1 MKRQNKKRK
10 PNFGEESKTLL
21 QSEIILSQP
30 LQSSTREPSN
40 IKFSR
45 RYEINRVER
54 QLSLFSE
61 IEGKQQYTLTIG
73 KKELGISLLSIQRV
87 DFALREI
94 LFRQSII
101 GGTQEKNTGLAKD
114 GTTLDGQI
122 ITPSNIN
129 GEIVYIGE
137 IQVELGEIA
146 FLAFGSKDNKIKKLT
161 EKVLEAFQEGIVAQ
175 STYGD
180 EKRRS
185 LLWLRGHD
193 YNAKTKA
200 KILDIIL
207 NPIYTMGIESY
218 YSYEPGVLTKLGNIT
233 KAKMNLLYELGKAHT
248 SAPFTIYRSELLSR
262 LEMESDYKKNPD
274 RTLKSLREA
283 LEAFVSLGKL
293 LEYPKEEQRGKDV
306 LLTIKIN
313 PKYPTGKANPT
324 YVKNVLSKRKG
335 RRKRISNSNP

>member
-1 MKRQNKKRK
+1 MRKQNKKKNRS
-10 PNFGEESKTLL
+10 FEGEDKTLL

-30 LQSSTREPSN
+30 LRTTDRLPSN
-40 IKFSR
+40 VKFSR
-45 RYEINRVER
+45 EYEINRVER

-61 IEGKQQYTLTIG
+61 IEGKPQYTLTIG
-73 KKELGISLLSIQRV
+73 KKKLGVSLLSIQRV

-114 GTTLDGQI
+114 GTTIDGQT
-122 ITPSNIN
+122 ITPSTIN
-129 GEIVYIGE
+129 GEIINIGE

-146 FLAFGSKDNKIKKLT
+146 FLAFGKKDNYTRKLT
-161 EKVLEAFQEGIVAQ
+161 EKVLEAFQEGIIAQ
-175 STYGD
+175 NTFGD

-193 YNAKTKA
+193 YDAKTKA
-200 KILDIIL
+200 KVLDIIL

-274 RTLKSLREA
+274 RTLKLLREA
-283 LEAFVSLGKL
+283 LESFVEIGKL
-293 LEYPKEEQRGKDV
+293 QEYPKEEQRGRDV
-306 LLTIKIN
+306 LLTIKID
-313 PKYPTGKANPT
+313 PKYPSGKANPT
-324 YVKNVLSKRKG
+324 YIKNVLSKRKG
-335 RRKRISNSNP
+335 RRKKISNP